1 MHELALVRDVVDVVL
16 DTAKSNRATRVSA
29 VNLTVGAGRDIVDS
43 LFRGCFEYFTRGT
56 IAHGA
61 DLRLTRVPFAVRCRA
76 CECVY
81 HINMLDAKTRSCPSC
96 GGEAYEL
103 VSGME
108 FRIDGIEIA

>member
-16 DTAKSNRATRVSA
+16 ETARSNDAAQVRSVS
-29 VNLTVGAGRDIVDS
+29 LTVGVGRDIVDS

-61 DLRLTRVPFAVRCRA
+61 DLRLTRTPFTVRCRA
-76 CECVY
+76 CGCVY
-81 HINMLDAKTRSCPSC
+81 HLEMLDAKTWPCPSC
-96 GGEAYEL
+96 GGSAYEL

-108 FRIDGIEIA
+108 FRIDGIEIS